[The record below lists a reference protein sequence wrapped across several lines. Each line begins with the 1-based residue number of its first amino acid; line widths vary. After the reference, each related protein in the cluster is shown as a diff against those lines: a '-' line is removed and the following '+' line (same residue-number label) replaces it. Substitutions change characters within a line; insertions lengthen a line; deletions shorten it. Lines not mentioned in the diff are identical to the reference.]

1 MTSAFHVLFMKG
13 SCLFIYETMLT
24 IGESRAIS
32 HSDETEQQTQ
42 QVAGNHRFLTKTHR
56 ERRRRQQEAVGKAQR
71 TSLSRVKAMSSTQQP
86 QTYTGAATK

>member
-1 MTSAFHVLFMKG
+1 
-13 SCLFIYETMLT
+13 MLT

-56 ERRRRQQEAVGKAQR
+56 ERRRRQEAVGKAQR